1 MNKNT
6 DKREIIISV
15 AQKKFAQYGHRKT
28 TIYEIAKSAGISKGL
43 IYHYFTDKKDI
54 YHAVIIKEIEQFES
68 LLIDAINKMDKPASK
83 LIEYIKIKTNR
94 MVDTANFYR
103 LNVEWLNEVSRDV
116 IEIFIPEIM
125 ERIRDYRKK
134 EINMVSEIIKE
145 GIERGDF
152 KKIDS
157 QKSAIFFINIFSFPE
172 ILLAIHEDYVD
183 INEMLDFSLNI
194 FFEGINSRT

>member
-15 AQKKFAQYGHRKT
+15 AQKKFAQYGPRKT
-28 TIYEIAKSAGISKGL
+28 TIDEIAKGAGISKGL

-68 LLIDAINKMDKPASK
+68 LLIDAVNKMDKPASK
-83 LIEYIKIKTNR
+83 LIAYIKTKTNK
-94 MVDTANFYR
+94 MVETANFYR
-103 LNVEWLNEVSRDV
+103 LSKVWIDEVSRDV

-134 EINMVSEIIKE
+134 EIDMVSKIIKE

-157 QKSAIFFINIFSFPE
+157 QKAAIFYINLFSFPE

-194 FFEGINSRT
+194 FFKGINART